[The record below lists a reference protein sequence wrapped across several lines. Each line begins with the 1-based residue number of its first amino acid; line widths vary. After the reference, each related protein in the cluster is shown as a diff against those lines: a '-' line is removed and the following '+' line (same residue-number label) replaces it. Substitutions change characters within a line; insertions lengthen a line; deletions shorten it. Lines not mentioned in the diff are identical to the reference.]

1 MQTFSCSFKSNS
13 ASFPYSIHT
22 LYFPWNELVN
32 LATKSCYTKNS
43 WPLDSSIYSWLGKM
57 LTLHTNSR
65 FILLFTQWSNRKSYR
80 LRNPR
85 NNWSKQQEADC
96 QETTRAKDLHYKS
109 THIKSLRVGNTER
122 KANNFLISA
131 IFKVLLFC
139 DYLSCQ
145 KPMNKHKIS
154 EIAN

>member
-85 NNWSKQQEADC
+85 NNWPKQQEADC
-96 QETTRAKDLHYKS
+96 QQTTRAKDLHCLRQPTLNPWGWEIQRERQIIFSFQLFLRYYCLVTIYLAKS
-109 THIKSLRVGNTER
+109 QWINIK
-122 KANNFLISA
+122 F
-131 IFKVLLFC
+131 
-139 DYLSCQ
+139 Q
-145 KPMNKHKIS
+145 K
-154 EIAN
+154 